1 MKNRGRRGVI
11 AGLGLLLCLASPTCA
26 LAKDSPSYTQWGH
39 DITVGPD
46 DETGELTCIAC
57 TVRIRGQVAG
67 DVTTVGGSIVIED
80 HGQVAGDVTS
90 VGGNVRLD
98 SAAKVSGDVTVVG
111 GLLHRGPDVSI
122 GGDVTSVG
130 GQGWMIPILLF
141 PFLLIGALVAFI
153 VWLVQRLRRR
163 TASAPAL

>member
-1 MKNRGRRGVI
+1 MKNRGRLRVI
-11 AGLGLLLCLASPTCA
+11 VGLLLCLASATTA
-26 LAKDSPSYTQWGH
+26 LAKDNPTYTQWGR

-67 DVTTVGGSIVIED
+67 DVTTIGGSIVIED
-80 HGQVAGDVTS
+80 HGQVTGDVTS

-98 SAAKVSGDVTVVG
+98 SVAKVTGDVTVVG
-111 GLLHRGPDVSI
+111 GTLHRDPEVSI
-122 GGDVTSVG
+122 GGDVASMG

-141 PFLLIGALVAFI
+141 PFLLIGALIAFV
-153 VWLVQRLRRR
+153 VWLVQRLRRS